1 MEIVQKKIVSKIIF
15 FKFNRYSHKEIS
27 EEEKKKLEQ
36 EILLKNKRKS
46 KVDKLSNKYKDVN
59 TIVNEINFKNINNSG
74 FYAPFYYSYLIPFN
88 ISQNLNTQ
96 NQLNYINLNQANQIT
111 F

>member
-36 EILLKNKRKS
+36 EIL
-46 KVDKLSNKYKDVN
+46 
-59 TIVNEINFKNINNSG
+59 
-74 FYAPFYYSYLIPFN
+74 
-88 ISQNLNTQ
+88 
-96 NQLNYINLNQANQIT
+96 
-111 F
+111 